1 MEQPYQ
7 LNARRWGPSARG
19 QEKKRRRPVWTFQ
32 RFALLAGL
40 TSAMLHF
47 IGDHTMFHVPA
58 HKNTQN
64 PPHQF
69 TPKW

>member
-1 MEQPYQ
+1 VRLIRTEP
-7 LNARRWGPSARG
+7 RE
-19 QEKKRRRPVWTFQ
+19 EKTAACLIFQ
-32 RFALLAGL
+32 RFVLLAGL
-40 TSAMLHF
+40 TSAISHF

-69 TPKW
+69 TPK